1 MAMATTEDAKV
12 LSLTVVFLRFFAD
25 MTQAELGRAAGID
38 QGLISRYESGKHVPP
53 EESLRRM
60 AAAAG
65 VPWGEVIF
73 LRRAYAAI
81 LQAAARRKAGGLDAE
96 PLEAR
101 MPEIALERALL
112 IVATYLAEE
121 GSPEPSPEEERR
133 EAERIWEALAELP
146 ASRRRRLIELSLHAT
161 RSWALAERLCEAS
174 LRTAAKPEEA
184 LELADLALFIAGQ
197 VPGEE
202 GWRSRVEGY
211 CWAHVANAR
220 RAAGDLAGAD
230 DAFARARDLW
240 RAGDVADPALLRE
253 LGDLFEP
260 AGGVFP
266 LA

>member
-1 MAMATTEDAKV
+1 MTTTEDAKV

-65 VPWGEVIF
+65 VPWSQVIF
-73 LRRAYAAI
+73 LRRAYSTI
-81 LQAAARRKAGGLDAE
+81 LQATARGKAGGLDTE
-96 PLEAR
+96 PLDAGAL
-101 MPEIALERALL
+101 EISLERALL
-112 IVATYLAEE
+112 VVATYLAEE
-121 GSPEPSPEEERR
+121 TSRESSPEEERR
-133 EAERIWEALAELP
+133 EAERIWEALEELP
-146 ASRRRRLIELSLHAT
+146 ASRRRRLIELSLHAG

-174 LRTAAKPEEA
+174 LRTAAAEPEEA

-230 DAFARARDLW
+230 EACARARDLW
-240 RAGDVADPALLRE
+240 RAGAADPGLLWESRLNE
-253 LGDLFEP
+253 LAAEP
-260 AGGVFP
+260 
-266 LA
+266 